1 VLPREVFM
9 DLVFYRLPY
18 DLVQDI
24 DISKLK
30 IFFYNEVENK
40 REIILDMQTIKPESG
55 YLQILKTES
64 EELPAEYLAKILE
77 FNQSLID
84 YVDFYNRRVKTYAPF
99 MKNNWMPLIEIRQA
113 LKDNDFN
120 ILMGII
126 QAELACDPQD
136 ISNYASTVS
145 ESIEKLL
152 RRDSKISRMICFSF
166 CCYKMLQYDDR
177 ELLYDFLGAL
187 IFKDLGLSQNNPKDI
202 WEKNDLYFKHPYYT
216 LFLLKKMPI
225 ELSKRTY
232 FFILD
237 HHENQ
242 DGSGFSRQKVG
253 ANYHPLCDIL
263 KITEQIFV
271 GKKSTTE
278 YKQILQKIIQSDHS
292 SLIQATLDC
301 LSSILTGLND

>member
-1 VLPREVFM
+1 M

-30 IFFYNEVENK
+30 IFFYNVAEKK
-40 REIILDMQTIKPESG
+40 REIVLDMQTIKPESG

-77 FNQSLID
+77 FNHSFID

-99 MKNNWMPLIEIRQA
+99 MKNNWVPLIEIRQA
-113 LKDNDFN
+113 LNENDFN

-136 ISNYASTVS
+136 ISNYASTIS
-145 ESIEKLL
+145 ESIERLL
-152 RRDSKISRMICFSF
+152 RRDSKISRTICFSF

-177 ELLYDFLGAL
+177 ELLYEFLGAL

-202 WEKNDLYFKHPYYT
+202 WEKTDVYFKHPYYT

-225 ELSKRTY
+225 EISKRTY

-253 ANYHPLCDIL
+253 AHYHQLCDVL
-263 KITEQIFV
+263 KVSEQLFS
-271 GKKSTTE
+271 GKKSTEE
-278 YKQILQKIIQSDHS
+278 YKQILRGV
-292 SLIQATLDC
+292 IQADKLTLTQATIDC
-301 LSSILTGLND
+301 LSSIASAL